1 MVSKALRYAIIVV
14 TLTGGGAVMA
24 QTEGLLKIN
33 SVPSLESRT
42 QEGVNGV
49 AFIDEVDGMGMI
61 RRVEKEYIVIED
73 MGYNL
78 AGDVKYFGT
87 DGFETFKSNFR
98 EGRPAAFVLNA
109 NHEIESLWEV
119 KEIK

>member
-14 TLTGGGAVMA
+14 TLTAGGSVTA
-24 QTEGLLKIN
+24 QTEGLFKIN
-33 SVPSLESRT
+33 PVPSLASRT

-49 AFIDEVDGMGMI
+49 AYIDEVDGMGMI
-61 RRVEKEYIVIED
+61 LRVEKGYIVIED

-78 AGDVKYFGT
+78 AGDIKYYGT
-87 DGFETFKSNFR
+87 DGFETFQSNFR

-119 KEIK
+119 KEIQ

>member
-1 MVSKALRYAIIVV
+1 
-14 TLTGGGAVMA
+14 MA
-24 QTEGLLKIN
+24 QPGDLLKIN
-33 SVPSLESRT
+33 PVPSLESGT
-42 QEGVNGV
+42 QEGVRGV

-61 RRVEKEYIVIED
+61 RRVAERYIVIED

-78 AGDVKYFGT
+78 AGDVKYYGI
-87 DGFETFKSNFR
+87 DGFETFESNFR

-109 NHEIESLWEV
+109 NHEIVSLWEV